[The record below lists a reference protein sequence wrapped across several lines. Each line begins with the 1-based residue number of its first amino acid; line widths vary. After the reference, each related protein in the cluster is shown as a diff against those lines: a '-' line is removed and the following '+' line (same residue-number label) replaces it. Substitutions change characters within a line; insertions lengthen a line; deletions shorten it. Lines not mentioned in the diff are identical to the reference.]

1 MGDDDD
7 TEILVTERT
16 IQTANTDDLGIQ
28 TSKEAISQLPNQSE
42 TVIPVEEKSE
52 TTEEQ
57 QIIAGKM
64 IGANDLT
71 TTIVIFIVILNYH
84 RRYFLK
90 NENGKG
96 LTRKYRDID
105 IMSHSIVLLVSFS
118 GICFRDNFTSYV
130 EVQVTG
136 EKMARA

>member
-16 IQTANTDDLGIQ
+16 IQT
-28 TSKEAISQLPNQSE
+28 EAISQLPNQSE

-71 TTIVIFIVILNYH
+71 TTIVIFIIILNHH
-84 RRYFLK
+84 RHYFIK
-90 NENGKG
+90 I
-96 LTRKYRDID
+96 RMVRD
-105 IMSHSIVLLVSFS
+105 
-118 GICFRDNFTSYV
+118 
-130 EVQVTG
+130 
-136 EKMARA
+136 

>member
-118 GICFRDNFTSYV
+118 GICSRDNFTSYV

>member
-118 GICFRDNFTSYV
+118 WICFRDNFTSYV

>member
-1 MGDDDD
+1 MGDCDD
-7 TEILVTERT
+7 TEILVTETT

-64 IGANDLT
+64 IGANN
-71 TTIVIFIVILNYH
+71 FYH
-84 RRYFLK
+84 SQSSPSLFHK
-90 NENGKG
+90 NKNGKG
-96 LTRKYRDID
+96 LTSKNLDID
-105 IMSHSIVLLVSFS
+105 SMSHSIVLLVSFS
-118 GICFRDNFTSYV
+118 GICSKDKLKKFTSSFTQFLRKQRQLV
-130 EVQVTG
+130 CG
-136 EKMARA
+136 RW

>member
-1 MGDDDD
+1 MGDDDN
-7 TEILVTERT
+7 TEILVTETT

>member
-28 TSKEAISQLPNQSE
+28 TSKEAISQLHNQSE

-71 TTIVIFIVILNYH
+71 TTIVIFIIILNHH
-84 RRYFLK
+84 RHYFIK
-90 NENGKG
+90 I
-96 LTRKYRDID
+96 RMVRD
-105 IMSHSIVLLVSFS
+105 
-118 GICFRDNFTSYV
+118 
-130 EVQVTG
+130 
-136 EKMARA
+136 